1 MLNKDTN
8 LAFYWNR
15 DPKII
20 PLFNKILDLV
30 YFSNLKEVLLMLVV
44 DEYDLNSQRLIID
57 VIKLSLKFD
66 LQHNTTKYA
75 SIPIWH
81 LTTLK

>member
-8 LAFYWNR
+8 LAFHWNR

-30 YFSNLKEVLLMLVV
+30 YFSNLKEVLLMQVV
-44 DEYDLNSQRLIID
+44 DEYDLNS
-57 VIKLSLKFD
+57 
-66 LQHNTTKYA
+66 
-75 SIPIWH
+75 
-81 LTTLK
+81 